1 MNNVLTTADRLVSKL
16 GPLNRV
22 VERIVE
28 RVVPQ
33 QEALACS
40 CPVICSYRVVTTGCP
55 QECRVG
61 RRLNTC
67 GYASRDCFAG
77 TTHQCYGPCYG

>member
-16 GPLNRV
+16 GLLNRV
-22 VERIVE
+22 VEHIIERI
-28 RVVPQ
+28 VPQ

-40 CPVICSYRVVTTGCP
+40 CPVICSYRIVTTGCP
-55 QECRVG
+55 SGYERH
-61 RRLNTC
+61 LNTC

-77 TTHQCYGPCYG
+77 TTHQCYAPCYG